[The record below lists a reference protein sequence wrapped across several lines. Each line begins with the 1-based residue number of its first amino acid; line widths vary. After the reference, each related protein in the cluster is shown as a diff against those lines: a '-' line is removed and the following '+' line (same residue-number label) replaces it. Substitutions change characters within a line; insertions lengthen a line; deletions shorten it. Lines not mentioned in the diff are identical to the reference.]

1 MKHSDFVHLHL
12 HSQYSLLD
20 GACKIDKLIELAR
33 DYCMPAVAIT
43 DHGNLFGA
51 IDFYLQAMQG
61 GIKPIIGCEAY
72 ITPGSRF
79 EKGGGLKGKN
89 ANHITL
95 LAKNEAGY
103 KNLVKL
109 VSLSFLE
116 GFYYKPRIDRDIL
129 AKYAG
134 GLIGL
139 SGCMHSELS
148 KFILDGDYNKAEDI
162 LSFYKEIFDKDCFYV
177 EIQDQLLPEQRKL
190 VKESVSLAKK
200 AAVPYVATNDVHYLR
215 REHSYAHEVLL
226 AVQTQTTIDDPGRL
240 RLASDQF
247 YFKSPDEMKDVFSEL
262 PEAIENTL
270 RIAEKCNL
278 ELEFNKVQLPEFNP
292 PEENYSP
299 KEYLRYLCKQSLEKK
314 YPVVDNKVKERLDY
328 ELNAINRL
336 GFTSY
341 FLIVRDF
348 INFARE
354 NSIPVGP
361 GRGSAA
367 GSIVSY
373 LLGITSIDPLRY
385 GLLFERFLN
394 PDRVSMPDI
403 DIDFCY
409 EGRQRVIDY
418 VIAKYGKGNV
428 AQIITFGTLQARAA
442 IRDVARAL
450 NIPYQDADR
459 IAKLIPQDADMNI
472 ARALTVEPV
481 LSRMM
486 KQDAKVKQLIE
497 IAQVLEGLCRHV
509 SIHAAGVV
517 ISDKPLMDVIPL
529 YKVPDGEI
537 ITGFDMTSIDK
548 VGLMKMDFLG
558 LRTLTMIDE
567 CRKIIKRTKNIELDI
582 ENIPTDDLKTYEF
595 LSEGDSTGVFQ
606 LESEGMR
613 SLLMRLKPE
622 KFEDLIAILAL
633 YRPGPLGSGMVD
645 DFIKRRSGA
654 VAIKYEHSLLEPIL
668 KETYGIILYQ
678 EQAMQIASSLA
689 GFTMSEADLLRRA
702 MGKKLSDVMSQQEE
716 KFIQGAK
723 TYNVSEKKAKKIF
736 DLIQKFA
743 GYGFNK
749 SHSTAY
755 AMISYRTA
763 YLKAHFFLE
772 FTTALLSSEM
782 HNTDKLKEYLRYA
795 QKKKI
800 TILGPDV
807 NESYA
812 RFTYV
817 DDNTIRFGLS
827 AVKNVGLHAIESII
841 EARRNNGKFESIF
854 DFCKRV
860 DSRAVNKKVIESLI
874 KTGAFDSLG
883 YKRSSLMAVLDRA
896 LEVAQS
902 FQKDNLKGQ
911 LSFFN
916 TNEVFKIDD
925 NKSIP
930 DINEWPKEE
939 LLKFERNY
947 LGFYISGH
955 PLEKYQELIKKHST
969 ANTKDILQF
978 SEGQDVIIG
987 GLISALKKKITK
999 GENQQMAIMKLEDLE
1014 SSITAV
1020 AFPEVYEKRSSLILE
1035 GNIVFLKGKF
1045 MTRGDQPQ
1053 IIVSDVIDIEEA
1065 PFRLI
1070 SSAFIELE
1078 AEDELDD
1085 LLKSLMQI
1093 VNRYKGNIPLRI
1105 IYTEPRGRVVL
1116 ESGQRIEVKK
1126 ELFKEIKDKLGLE
1139 LILK

>member
-20 GACKIDKLIELAR
+20 GACKIDKLIKLAR
-33 DYCMPAVAIT
+33 DYCMPAAAIT

-51 IDFYLQAMQG
+51 IDFYLQAMRG
-61 GIKPIIGCEAY
+61 GIKPIIGCEVY

-79 EKGGGLKGKN
+79 EKGGGLKGKS

-139 SGCMHSELS
+139 SGCMQSELS
-148 KFILDGDYNKAEDI
+148 KSILDEDYNKAENI
-162 LSFYKEIFDKDCFYV
+162 LSVYKEIFDKDCFYV
-177 EIQDQLLPEQRKL
+177 EIQDHFLPEQRKL
-190 VKESVSLAKK
+190 VKESVALAKK
-200 AAVPYVATNDVHYLR
+200 AAIPYVATNDVHYLR
-215 REHSYAHEVLL
+215 REHSYAHDVLL
-226 AVQTQTTIDDPGRL
+226 AVQTQTTIDDPKRL

-247 YFKSPDEMKDVFSEL
+247 YFKSSDEMKEVFSEL

-278 ELEFNKVQLPEFNP
+278 ELEFNKVQLPEFNSP
-292 PEENYSP
+292 KDYTP
-299 KEYLRYLCKQSLEKK
+299 KEYLKYLCNQSLEKK
-314 YPVVDNKVKERLDY
+314 YPAVNDKIKGRLDY
-328 ELNAINRL
+328 ELDAINRL

-354 NSIPVGP
+354 NDIPVGP

-373 LLGITSIDPLRY
+373 LLGITSIDPLKY

-409 EGRQRVIDY
+409 ERRQEVIDY
-418 VIAKYGKGNV
+418 VIAKYSEANV

-481 LSRMM
+481 LSQMM

-517 ISDKPLMDVIPL
+517 ISDKPLIDLIPL

-537 ITGFDMTSIDK
+537 ITGFDMASIDK
-548 VGLMKMDFLG
+548 VGLMKIDFLG

-567 CRKIIKRTKNIELDI
+567 CRKIIKRTKNIELDV
-582 ENIPTDDLKTYEF
+582 ENIPTDDLKTYQF
-595 LSEGDSTGVFQ
+595 LSRGDSTGVFQ

-645 DFIKRRSGA
+645 DFIKRRSGV

-689 GFTMSEADLLRRA
+689 GFTMAEADLLRQA

-723 TYNVSEKKAKKIF
+723 AYNVSERKAKKIF
-736 DLIQKFA
+736 NLIQKFA

-755 AMISYRTA
+755 SMISYRTA

-772 FTTALLSSEM
+772 FITALLSSEM

-795 QKKKI
+795 QKRKI

-827 AVKNVGLHAIESII
+827 AVKNIGIHAIESII
-841 EARRNNGKFESIF
+841 KARRDNGRFESIF
-854 DFCKRV
+854 NFCKRV

-896 LEVAQS
+896 LDAAQS

-925 NKSIP
+925 DKFIP

-955 PLEKYQELIKKHST
+955 PLEKYQELIKKYST
-969 ANTKDILQF
+969 VNTKDILQL

-999 GENQQMAIMKLEDLE
+999 GENQQMAIIKLEDLE
-1014 SSITAV
+1014 ASITAV
-1020 AFPEVYEKRSSLILE
+1020 AFPKVYEKNSSLILE
-1035 GNIVFLKGKF
+1035 GSIVFLKGKF

-1053 IIVSDVIDIEEA
+1053 IIVSDVINIEEA
-1065 PFRLI
+1065 PFKLV
-1070 SSAFIELE
+1070 SAAFIELE
-1078 AEDELDD
+1078 AEDELDA

-1093 VNRYKGNIPLRI
+1093 VNRYKGDIPLRI
-1105 IYTEPRGRVVL
+1105 IYAEPRGKVVL
-1116 ESGQRIEVKK
+1116 ESGQRIEVRK
-1126 ELFKEIKDKLGLE
+1126 ELLKEIKDKLGLE

>member
-782 HNTDKLKEYLRYA
+782 HNTDKLKEYLRYD